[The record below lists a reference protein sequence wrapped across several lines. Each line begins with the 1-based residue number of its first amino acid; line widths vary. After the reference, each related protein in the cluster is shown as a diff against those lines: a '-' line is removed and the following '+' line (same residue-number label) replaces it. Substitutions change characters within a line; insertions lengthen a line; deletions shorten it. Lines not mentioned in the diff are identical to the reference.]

1 MYQYLKD
8 ICSVMTVVGR
18 HLFQD
23 HWEGLNKK
31 FVSVQ
36 DSICYI
42 MLRSA
47 LKAINK
53 KQNTILQSFILALY
67 LFIGEGN
74 DNSLQYSC
82 LERIPWTEVGY
93 STWGHGAE
101 HNWATDTHVYLYFG
115 RVGSSLL
122 RRLSF
127 SWRQQRLLSGCGAQA
142 SHCGGFS
149 LRITGVWGS
158 SYCSQALEL
167 RLNSCGAWT
176 YLPCSIWHL
185 LGPGIKP
192 MSHALA
198 GGF

>member
-47 LKAINK
+47 WKAINK
-53 KQNTILQSFILALY
+53 NQNTILQPFILALY

-82 LERIPWTEVGY
+82 LERIPWAEVGY
-93 STWGHGAE
+93 STWDHGAE
-101 HNWATDTHVYLYFG
+101 HNWETNTHVYCILAVLG
-115 RVGSSLL
+115 L
-122 RRLSF
+122 R
-127 SWRQQRLLSGCGAQA
+127 C
-142 SHCGGFS
+142 CVGFS
-149 LRITGVWGS
+149 LVGDSRGYFLVVVRRLLAVGAS
-158 SYCSQALEL
+158 LVADHRCVGLVVVALKL
-167 RLNSCGAWT
+167 
-176 YLPCSIWHL
+176 
-185 LGPGIKP
+185 
-192 MSHALA
+192 
-198 GGF
+198 